1 MAPTP
6 QMRLPSVAMTGRTA
20 TALRRRS
27 CSRRRWGLGSIFA
40 TIFMSNLVEY
50 RGRRKP
56 HENRSGA
63 GDVLADR
70 DGRLQAAIG
79 RDDQLG
85 PRAELDQAKEFA
97 ALHVLIARKSA
108 DDATRDQAG
117 DLADDN
123 WAGDRSVGCEHD

>member
-20 TALRRRS
+20 TAFRRRS

-56 HENRSGA
+56 HEKRSAA
-63 GDVLADR
+63 GDMLAD
-70 DGRLQAAIG
+70 GNGWLQAAIC
-79 RDDQLG
+79 RDDQLRS
-85 PRAELDQAKEFA
+85 RAELDQAKEFA

-117 DLADDN
+117 DLADDDR
-123 WAGDRSVGCEHD
+123 AGN